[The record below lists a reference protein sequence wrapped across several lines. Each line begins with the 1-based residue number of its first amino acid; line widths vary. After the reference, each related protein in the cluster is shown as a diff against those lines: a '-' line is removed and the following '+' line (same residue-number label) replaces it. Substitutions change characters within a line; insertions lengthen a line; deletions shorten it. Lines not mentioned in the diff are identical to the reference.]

1 MGMEVQVVLSNML
14 EVYLEL
20 FGDLLSTRFFVWIF
34 A

>member
-20 FGDLLSTRFFVWIF
+20 FGGHLSTRFFVWIF